1 MNHDCVVCLDYTKVD
16 ELVASLSSP
25 PALCVSFP
33 TQNSTPATLTYEPS
47 EVAGVSTMHTREPR
61 ELAEARASMSFHGA
75 CRSVS
80 LHLWSHSFFKRRG
93 SREWLD
99 VHDAT
104 RIPRT
109 TGCTATVG
117 RRWEQCAVTMMARR
131 SEKERV
137 AACGAVLLLAQ
148 RPSWRAAGP
157 TSVRSADHDHTA
169 SADHDSQRWV
179 KYWVLQHPVCVQCG

>member
-99 VHDAT
+99 VHSAT
-104 RIPRT
+104 RIRS
-109 TGCTATVG
+109 TGYTAAVG
-117 RRWEQCAVTMMARR
+117 RRWRQCAVTMMARR

-137 AACGAVLLLAQ
+137 AACGAVSLLA
-148 RPSWRAAGP
+148 
-157 TSVRSADHDHTA
+157 H
-169 SADHDSQRWV
+169 
-179 KYWVLQHPVCVQCG
+179 